1 MQINSMVR
9 SQANLHT
16 KTSDQTDCKLL
27 SEKLEMKQA
36 IRIEAMD
43 CVLWG
48 VLEIISMVIAL
59 QTGK

>member
-1 MQINSMVR
+1 
-9 SQANLHT
+9 
-16 KTSDQTDCKLL
+16 
-27 SEKLEMKQA
+27 MKQA

-48 VLEIISMVIAL
+48 VLEIISTVIAL